1 MTDVSTVPP
10 FVVFQRPVFRFRV
23 PAAGGSGGNGA
34 MGVTRVYIDEVA
46 NDVVVF
52 CMAGQQVCFYQ
63 LRLREG
69 KEEEDG
75 ATQPASAAAAADDGD
90 DDDDVAW
97 MRHHPTL
104 PADAVALAVKRS
116 GGDDEPL
123 SIRYAKRC
131 PIPLHSRSSNMATP
145 TQGSGGSRAYLV
157 ALSVDTR
164 SILFVVCR
172 DGTGALPLCAVA
184 SFQCAPRSLR
194 FRDDFYPI
202 QAYYWAEELHDAH
215 NSFCRSAGPHGSP
228 MAAPPREQRESQDG
242 SSSRLPPVNFVSSAS
257 SSCRRVLLCIT
268 TISLDVV
275 GVEEALLPCGTDDTR
290 GRKEQLCVLLRRFPT
305 HTDYWHYCPPARAFL
320 SINRLKP
327 HVLKTFEVD
336 ENGLRP
342 LPELRL
348 PEGDA
353 SCGGDRDRDTVG
365 EEQRETVSL
374 FVSPACMD
382 KPRVQY
388 PVGLLVLYR
397 QLFLCSVSHHDG
409 GATLFRYLSAGSG
422 SEEGFVLH
430 ALLRAEFPLNPRREP
445 VALQVVDNLIIL
457 HALRHGFSCAFDI
470 VSGGEEQGLQRMFAG
485 AASEAVTTEIAS
497 FTVTTTTTAAAASA
511 TRGSQHGT
519 AAVSSQS
526 IGGGNRGLCR
536 RLSVKVE
543 RPASW
548 MTRLASELRGSDGHS
563 SASDGCRCRSR
574 NNDSGLPLRNPL
586 LSATLMPHPPLYTNS
601 STTVHS
607 NELYSHA
614 FVYGTLPLLL
624 DRHRGSV
631 HLVGV
636 NPFAFAATMP
646 HTLQRVR
653 FYLRR
658 LHCAGDA
665 VQSLLHTMLS
675 RQECLNCVAHALEAI
690 ATHHATQ
697 QLLQTAQEDNEKK
710 KSRTSSWTRDPSCL
724 GVVSANLPHA
734 RDDACFLGS
743 TAALR
748 QFLPAEDAE
757 GPLPRAPPWRSWG
770 GVTLQDVLDT
780 CTTLSTGVRAA
791 SGANDCPVVPVADVS
806 LGQLVM
812 QRAVFAPLVEV
823 VLVPPPTAAGHGD
836 VRVKPTGENVE
847 QTTTATTLS
856 AAAGDEDD
864 ARVSNEGCSSLGRV
878 HFARYLFY
886 ALFEY
891 ASCVMRTGSVLL
903 DGLQRLLLRLLQ
915 AAELDCGPL
924 HQLLVPGIITDHVL
938 TAMVLLSMGG
948 AYRKLGIDM
957 LLRLR
962 EDALVVQVLL
972 TERRPLD
979 AARYIYASHQRSQP
993 LGERLL
999 NPRMMNDVLQC
1010 ALEAVLDEE
1019 RQREEDSGSGGS
1031 RRRSVEF
1038 LTVFAIFTNALMQQ
1052 PQAERSLPPD
1062 YHVMRAKYTQLLAE
1076 AQSG

>member
-23 PAAGGSGGNGA
+23 PAASGSGCNGA

-52 CMAGQQVCFYQ
+52 CMADQQVCFYQ

-69 KEEEDG
+69 KEGEDG
-75 ATQPASAAAAADDGD
+75 VTQAASAAAAAAADDGD
-90 DDDDVAW
+90 DGDDDDVAW

-104 PADAVALAVKRS
+104 PADAVALMVKR
-116 GGDDEPL
+116 GRGEDEPL

-131 PIPLHSRSSNMATP
+131 PIPLHGRSSSSATP
-145 TQGSGGSRAYLV
+145 TQGGDGSRAYLV

-164 SILFVVCR
+164 SILFVVCGG
-172 DGTGALPLCAVA
+172 GTGALPLCAVA
-184 SFQCAPRSLR
+184 SFQCAPKSLR

-202 QAYYWAEELHDAH
+202 QAYYWAEELHDAR
-215 NSFCRSAGPHGSP
+215 NSFCRSASP
-228 MAAPPREQRESQDG
+228 RDSPTAASPREQRGSQDG
-242 SSSRLPPVNFVSSAS
+242 GSSGCPPVNFVSGAS
-257 SSCRRVLLCIT
+257 SSCRVLLCIT

-275 GVEEALLPCGTDDTR
+275 AVEEALLPCGTDDTR
-290 GRKEQLCVLLRRFPT
+290 GRQEQLCVLLRRFPT
-305 HTDYWHYCPPARAFL
+305 HTDYWHYCPPARTFL

-336 ENGLRP
+336 EDGLRP
-342 LPELRL
+342 LPKVRL
-348 PEGDA
+348 PEADA
-353 SCGGDRDRDTVG
+353 DRDGDRGRDTAG
-365 EEQRETVSL
+365 EEQRETVSP

-382 KPRVQY
+382 KPTVQY

-397 QLFLCSVSHHDG
+397 QLFLCSVSHQGG
-409 GATLFRYLSAGSG
+409 GATLFRYLSAENG
-422 SEEGFVLH
+422 SEEGFVPH
-430 ALLRAEFPLNPRREP
+430 ALLRAEFPLNLRREP
-445 VALQVVDNLIIL
+445 VALQVVDNLVVL
-457 HALRHGFSCAFDI
+457 HALRQGLSCAFD
-470 VSGGEEQGLQRMFAG
+470 VVPGGEEQYLRRRFAG
-485 AASEAVTTEIAS
+485 AAAEAVTADIAS
-497 FTVTTTTTAAAASA
+497 FTVATTATAAAASA
-511 TRGSQHGT
+511 TRGSQYGT

-536 RLSVKVE
+536 RLSVEVE
-543 RPASW
+543 RPALW
-548 MTRLASELRGSDGHS
+548 ITRLASGVHGGDGHS
-563 SASDGCRCRSR
+563 SASDSCCCGCS
-574 NNDSGLPLRNPL
+574 NNESGLPLWQPL
-586 LSATLMPHPPLYTNS
+586 LSATLMSHPPPCANS
-601 STTVHS
+601 STAVDS
-607 NELYSHA
+607 GELYSHT

-624 DRHRGSV
+624 DRRRGSV

-658 LHCAGDA
+658 RHCAGDA
-665 VQSLLHTMLS
+665 VQSLLHNMLS

-710 KSRTSSWTRDPSCL
+710 KSRTSSWTRDPACL
-724 GVVSANLPHA
+724 GVVFANLPHA
-734 RDDACFLGS
+734 RDDVCFLGF

-748 QFLPAEDAE
+748 QFLPAEDAD

-812 QRAVFAPLVEV
+812 QRAVFTPLVEV
-823 VLVPPPTAAGHGD
+823 VLVPPPPAADHSD
-836 VRVKPTGENVE
+836 VRARPTGGNVE

-856 AAAGDEDD
+856 AAAAAAAAADDDED
-864 ARVSNEGCSSLGRV
+864 ARVSDEGCSSVGRV
-878 HFARYLFY
+878 RFARYLFY

-891 ASCVMRTGSVLL
+891 ASCVMRMGSVLL

-924 HQLLVPGIITDHVL
+924 LHLLVPGIITDQVL

-948 AYRKLGIDM
+948 AYRQLGIDM

-979 AARYIYASHQRSQP
+979 AARYIYARRQLPQP
-993 LGERLL
+993 TGEGLL
-999 NPRMMNDVLQC
+999 DPRMMNDVLPVC
-1010 ALEAVLDEE
+1010 L
-1019 RQREEDSGSGGS
+1019 GGG
-1031 RRRSVEF
+1031 
-1038 LTVFAIFTNALMQQ
+1038 A
-1052 PQAERSLPPD
+1052 
-1062 YHVMRAKYTQLLAE
+1062 
-1076 AQSG
+1076 G